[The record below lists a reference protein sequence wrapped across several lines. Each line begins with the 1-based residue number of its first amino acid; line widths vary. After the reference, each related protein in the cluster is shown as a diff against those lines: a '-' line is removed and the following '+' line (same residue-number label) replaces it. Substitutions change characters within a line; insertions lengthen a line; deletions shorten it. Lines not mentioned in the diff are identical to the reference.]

1 MSLANLSIKARL
13 LIGFGAVLA
22 LTLGL
27 GVFSMN
33 TMDSLSGLTT
43 KLYKHPFTVTT
54 AMLQAATA
62 SGATI
67 VTHSFHHFSPH
78 GVSGA
83 VIIAESH
90 LAIHTWPEHGFAA
103 VDFFTC
109 GHVDMEQGLAV
120 LKKAFGATGETRLEL
135 ERGPLRALSPR

>member
-1 MSLANLSIKARL
+1 MTALGHHLLAEFTGCDPASLAD
-13 LIGFGAVLA
+13 
-22 LTLGL
+22 LG
-27 GVFSMN
+27 GVTS
-33 TMDSLSGLTT
+33 
-43 KLYKHPFTVTT
+43 
-54 AMLQAATA
+54 AMLRAAEA

-103 VDFFTC
+103 VDFFSC
-109 GHVDMEQGLAV
+109 GAVDMDRGLAL
-120 LKKAFGATGETRLEL
+120 LKAALGATGETRLLL
-135 ERGPLRALSPR
+135 ERGPLRAVSP

>member
-1 MSLANLSIKARL
+1 VTALGRHLLAEFTGCDAASLADLQ
-13 LIGFGAVLA
+13 
-22 LTLGL
+22 
-27 GVFSMN
+27 GV
-33 TMDSLSGLTT
+33 TR
-43 KLYKHPFTVTT
+43 
-54 AMLQAATA
+54 AMLQAAEA

-103 VDFFTC
+103 VDFFSC
-109 GHVDMEQGLAV
+109 GNVDMDRGLAL
-120 LKKAFGATGETRLEL
+120 LKTAFAATGESRIEL
-135 ERGPLRALSPR
+135 ERGPLRTVNP

>member
-1 MSLANLSIKARL
+1 MTALGHHLLAEFTGCDPASLADLE
-13 LIGFGAVLA
+13 
-22 LTLGL
+22 
-27 GVFSMN
+27 GVTS
-33 TMDSLSGLTT
+33 
-43 KLYKHPFTVTT
+43 
-54 AMLQAATA
+54 AMLRSAEA

-103 VDFFTC
+103 VDFFSC
-109 GHVDMEQGLAV
+109 GAVDMDRGLAQ
-120 LKKAFGATGETRLEL
+120 LKAAFGATGETRLLL
-135 ERGPLRALSPR
+135 ERGPLRAVSP

>member
-1 MSLANLSIKARL
+1 MTALGHHLLAEFTGCDAASLADLDR
-13 LIGFGAVLA
+13 
-22 LTLGL
+22 
-27 GVFSMN
+27 
-33 TMDSLSGLTT
+33 
-43 KLYKHPFTVTT
+43 VTS
-54 AMLQAATA
+54 AMLRAAEA

-103 VDFFTC
+103 VDFFCC
-109 GHVDMEQGLAV
+109 GAVDMNRGLAV
-120 LKKAFGATGETRLEL
+120 LKLAFGATAETRLEL
-135 ERGPLRALSPR
+135 ERGPLRTVRG

>member
-1 MSLANLSIKARL
+1 MTALGHHLLAEFTGCDPASLADLQ
-13 LIGFGAVLA
+13 
-22 LTLGL
+22 
-27 GVFSMN
+27 GV
-33 TMDSLSGLTT
+33 TA
-43 KLYKHPFTVTT
+43 
-54 AMLQAATA
+54 AMLHAAEA

-103 VDFFTC
+103 VDFFSC
-109 GHVDMEQGLAV
+109 GAVDMDRGLAL
-120 LKKAFGATGETRLEL
+120 LKASFGATGETRLLL
-135 ERGPLRALSPR
+135 ERGPLRAVSP

>member
-1 MSLANLSIKARL
+1 MTALGHHLLAEFSGCDAASLADLEL
-13 LIGFGAVLA
+13 
-22 LTLGL
+22 
-27 GVFSMN
+27 
-33 TMDSLSGLTT
+33 
-43 KLYKHPFTVTT
+43 VTT

-90 LAIHTWPEHGFAA
+90 LAIHTWPEHGFRRRGLLHLRPCRHGAGSGCIEEGLRCHWRDAA
-103 VDFFTC
+103 GV
-109 GHVDMEQGLAV
+109 
-120 LKKAFGATGETRLEL
+120 GARPPAG
-135 ERGPLRALSPR
+135 S

>member
-1 MSLANLSIKARL
+1 MTALGRHLLVEFTGCEPTALADLD
-13 LIGFGAVLA
+13 
-22 LTLGL
+22 
-27 GVFSMN
+27 GV
-33 TMDSLSGLTT
+33 TA
-43 KLYKHPFTVTT
+43 
-54 AMLQAATA
+54 AMLEAARA

-103 VDFFTC
+103 VDFFSC
-109 GHVDMEQGLAV
+109 GAVDMDRGLAV
-120 LKKAFGATGETRLEL
+120 LKAASAAACETRLAL
-135 ERGPLRALSPR
+135 ERGPLRTISL

>member
-1 MSLANLSIKARL
+1 MRGPDEEASVTALGHHLLAEFSGCDAASLADLEL
-13 LIGFGAVLA
+13 
-22 LTLGL
+22 
-27 GVFSMN
+27 
-33 TMDSLSGLTT
+33 
-43 KLYKHPFTVTT
+43 VTT

-67 VTHSFHHFSPH
+67 VTHSFYHFSPH

>member
-1 MSLANLSIKARL
+1 MTALGHHLLAEFTGCDPA
-13 LIGFGAVLA
+13 ALA
-22 LTLGL
+22 DLQ
-27 GVFSMN
+27 GVTS
-33 TMDSLSGLTT
+33 
-43 KLYKHPFTVTT
+43 
-54 AMLQAATA
+54 AMLRAAEV

-103 VDFFTC
+103 VDFFSC
-109 GHVDMEQGLAV
+109 GAVAMDRGLAL
-120 LKKAFGATGETRLEL
+120 LKAAFGATGETRLLL
-135 ERGPLRALSPR
+135 ERGPLRTVSP

>member
-1 MSLANLSIKARL
+1 MRGPDDKAAMTALGRHLLVEFTGCDATSLA
-13 LIGFGAVLA
+13 VLEQ
-22 LTLGL
+22 
-27 GVFSMN
+27 
-33 TMDSLSGLTT
+33 
-43 KLYKHPFTVTT
+43 VTS
-54 AMLQAATA
+54 AMLQAAEA

-103 VDFFTC
+103 VDFFSC
-109 GHVDMEQGLAV
+109 GAVDMDRGLAI
-120 LKKAFGATGETRLEL
+120 LKAAFSATRETRLEL
-135 ERGPLRALSPR
+135 ERGPLRTVSP

>member
-1 MSLANLSIKARL
+1 MTALGRHLLVEFTGCEPTALADLD
-13 LIGFGAVLA
+13 
-22 LTLGL
+22 
-27 GVFSMN
+27 GV
-33 TMDSLSGLTT
+33 TA
-43 KLYKHPFTVTT
+43 
-54 AMLQAATA
+54 AMLEAARA

-103 VDFFTC
+103 VDFFSC
-109 GHVDMEQGLAV
+109 GAVDMDRGLGV
-120 LKKAFGATGETRLEL
+120 LKAAFAATCETRLAL
-135 ERGPLRALSPR
+135 ERGPLRTVSL

>member
-1 MSLANLSIKARL
+1 MTALGHHLLAEFTGCEA
-13 LIGFGAVLA
+13 AALA
-22 LTLGL
+22 DLGL
-27 GVFSMN
+27 
-33 TMDSLSGLTT
+33 
-43 KLYKHPFTVTT
+43 VTS
-54 AMLQAATA
+54 AMLQAAEA

-109 GHVDMEQGLAV
+109 GKVDMDSGLAV
-120 LKKAFGATGETRLEL
+120 LKRALGATAETRLEL
-135 ERGPLRALSPR
+135 ERGPLGTVTIPSGSASS

>member
-1 MSLANLSIKARL
+1 MSALGRHLLVELVGCDPTALS
-13 LIGFGAVLA
+13 
-22 LTLGL
+22 
-27 GVFSMN
+27 
-33 TMDSLSGLTT
+33 SLEQ
-43 KLYKHPFTVTT
+43 VTT
-54 AMLQAATA
+54 AMLAAARA

-103 VDFFTC
+103 MDYFSC
-109 GHVDMEQGLAV
+109 GPVKPEAALEV
-120 LKKAFGATGETRLEL
+120 LKEAFGATSTEVLRLT
-135 ERGPLRALSPR
+135 RGPLGRQD

>member
-1 MSLANLSIKARL
+1 MEALGRHLLAEYTGCDPGRLRNLDL
-13 LIGFGAVLA
+13 
-22 LTLGL
+22 
-27 GVFSMN
+27 
-33 TMDSLSGLTT
+33 
-43 KLYKHPFTVTT
+43 VTS
-54 AMLQAATA
+54 AMLEAARV

-103 VDFFTC
+103 VDFFSC
-109 GHVDMEQGLAV
+109 GTVDMDRGLAV
-120 LKKAFGATGETRLEL
+120 LKTAFGARDETRLLL
-135 ERGPLRALSPR
+135 ERGPLRAISP

>member
-1 MSLANLSIKARL
+1 MRGPHDEAAVTALGHHLLAEFTGCDAASLADLQ
-13 LIGFGAVLA
+13 G
-22 LTLGL
+22 
-27 GVFSMN
+27 
-33 TMDSLSGLTT
+33 
-43 KLYKHPFTVTT
+43 VTT
-54 AMLQAATA
+54 AMLQAAEA

-103 VDFFTC
+103 VDYFSC
-109 GHVDMEQGLAV
+109 GSVNPDTAMDILHA
-120 LKKAFGATGETRLEL
+120 AFGASAIETLSL
-135 ERGPLRALSPR
+135 TRGPLGRQS